1 MDPPLAVAAAAVS
14 SDASAADAL
23 ADAVAAV
30 AVAAVAAVVVVV
42 VQVAVS
48 DLISVVLVAVRCC
61 SQMCFLQTQ
70 TLRPLITVQVLH
82 TQKSANP
89 ETTDDRSP
97 ANDPI
102 RTATFS

>member
-30 AVAAVAAVVVVV
+30 AVAAVVVVVV

>member
-42 VQVAVS
+42 VVDTAGGVVELDCVGGCWNRVCGVREQLNNDTDVDNDGVRTGFTGLS
-48 DLISVVLVAVRCC
+48 SELISRAVC
-61 SQMCFLQTQ
+61 
-70 TLRPLITVQVLH
+70 I
-82 TQKSANP
+82 
-89 ETTDDRSP
+89 
-97 ANDPI
+97 
-102 RTATFS
+102 